1 MSIRPAN
8 RLEKECKIMRKIILL
23 VAVFCL
29 STMLFA
35 DTAKSKSATLKFDM
49 TGEKYVFGF
58 AENLDKAKSG
68 TESTEFVINDDETKT
83 DVTKTIYFFWKAFTP
98 NKMKITLSS
107 NGPLKKVD
115 NPSPYQRIDYQITV
129 NPISDTSWWPVG
141 ASLSSNN
148 TIVKSTDTNSSVS
161 ANLKGTV
168 NYYYTQG
175 ICVLNFAIV
184 DSSGNQIANI
194 DSLRTSK
201 EGGSYSSTIT
211 LEISSV

>member
-1 MSIRPAN
+1 
-8 RLEKECKIMRKIILL
+8 MRKIILL

-49 TGEKYVFGF
+49 TEENCAFGF
-58 AENLDKAKSG
+58 ADDLDKAKTG
-68 TESTEFVINDDETKT
+68 TESTVFEISN
-83 DVTKTIYFFWKAFTP
+83 VTKTIYFFWKAFTP

-115 NPSPYQRIDYQITV
+115 NPSPYQKIDYQITV
-129 NPISDTSWWPVG
+129 EPISDDTSWWPVG

>member
-1 MSIRPAN
+1 
-8 RLEKECKIMRKIILL
+8 
-23 VAVFCL
+23 
-29 STMLFA
+29 MLFA

-49 TGEKYVFGF
+49 TEENYAFGF
-58 AENLDKAKSG
+58 AENLDKAKAG
-68 TESTEFVINDDETKT
+68 TESTVFEISN
-83 DVTKTIYFFWKAFTP
+83 VTKTIYFFWKALTP

-107 NGPLKKVD
+107 NGPLKIVD
-115 NPSPYQRIDYQITV
+115 NPSPYQKIDYQITV
-129 NPISDTSWWPVG
+129 NPISDTSWWPEG

-148 TIVKSTDTNSSVS
+148 TIVKSLDTASSVS
-161 ANLKGTV
+161 ANLKGNV

-175 ICVLNFAIV
+175 ICVLDFAIV

>member
-1 MSIRPAN
+1 
-8 RLEKECKIMRKIILL
+8 MRKIILL

-49 TGEKYVFGF
+49 TEENYAFGF
-58 AENLDKAKSG
+58 ADDLDKAKSG
-68 TESTEFVINDDETKT
+68 TESIEFVIN

-115 NPSPYQRIDYQITV
+115 NPSPYQKIDYQITV
-129 NPISDTSWWPVG
+129 EPISDDTSWWPEG
-141 ASLSSNN
+141 ASLSQNK
-148 TIVKSTDTNSSVS
+148 IVKSLDTASSVS
-161 ANLKGTV
+161 ANLKGNV

-175 ICVLNFAIV
+175 ICVLYFAIV

>member
-1 MSIRPAN
+1 
-8 RLEKECKIMRKIILL
+8 MRKIILL

-49 TGEKYVFGF
+49 TEENYAFGF
-58 AENLDKAKSG
+58 ADDLDKAKSG
-68 TESTEFVINDDETKT
+68 TESIEFVIN

-115 NPSPYQRIDYQITV
+115 NPSPYQKIDYQITV
-129 NPISDTSWWPVG
+129 NPISDTSWWPEG

-148 TIVKSTDTNSSVS
+148 TIVKSLDTASSVS
-161 ANLKGTV
+161 ANLKGNV

-175 ICVLNFAIV
+175 ICVLYFATV
-184 DSSGNQIANI
+184 DSLGNQIANI

>member
-49 TGEKYVFGF
+49 TEENYAFGF
-58 AENLDKAKSG
+58 ADDLDKAKTG
-68 TESTEFVINDDETKT
+68 TESTVFEISN
-83 DVTKTIYFFWKAFTP
+83 VTKTFYFFWKAFTP

-115 NPSPYQRIDYQITV
+115 NPSPYQKIDYQITV
-129 NPISDTSWWPVG
+129 EPISDDTSWWPVG

>member
-1 MSIRPAN
+1 
-8 RLEKECKIMRKIILL
+8 MRKIILL
-23 VAVFCL
+23 IAVFCL

-49 TGEKYVFGF
+49 TEENYAFGF
-58 AENLDKAKSG
+58 ADNLDKAKTG
-68 TESTEFVINDDETKT
+68 TESTEFVIN

-115 NPSPYQRIDYQITV
+115 NPSPYQKIDYQITV
-129 NPISDTSWWPVG
+129 NPISDTSWWPEG
-141 ASLSSNN
+141 ASLSQN

-175 ICVLNFAIV
+175 ICVLDFAIV

>member
-1 MSIRPAN
+1 
-8 RLEKECKIMRKIILL
+8 MRKIILL

-49 TGEKYVFGF
+49 TEENYAFGF
-58 AENLDKAKSG
+58 ADDLDKAKSG
-68 TESTEFVINDDETKT
+68 TESIEFVIN

-115 NPSPYQRIDYQITV
+115 NPSPYQKIDYQITV
-129 NPISDTSWWPVG
+129 NPISDTPWWPEG

-148 TIVKSTDTNSSVS
+148 TIVKSLDTASSVS
-161 ANLKGTV
+161 ANLKGNV

-175 ICVLNFAIV
+175 ICVLYFAIV
-184 DSSGNQIANI
+184 DSLGNQIANI

>member
-49 TGEKYVFGF
+49 TEENYAFGF
-58 AENLDKAKSG
+58 ADDLDKAKSG
-68 TESTEFVINDDETKT
+68 TESIEFVIN

-115 NPSPYQRIDYQITV
+115 NPSPYQKIDYQITV
-129 NPISDTSWWPVG
+129 NPISDTSWWPEG

-148 TIVKSTDTNSSVS
+148 TIVKSLDTASSVS
-161 ANLKGTV
+161 ANLKGNV

-175 ICVLNFAIV
+175 ICVLDFAIV

>member
-1 MSIRPAN
+1 
-8 RLEKECKIMRKIILL
+8 MRKIILL
-23 VAVFCL
+23 AAVFCL

-49 TGEKYVFGF
+49 TKEEYEFGF
-58 AENLDKAKSG
+58 AENLDDAQSG
-68 TESTEFVINDDETKT
+68 TESTVFEISN
-83 DVTKTIYFFWKAFTP
+83 VTKTIYFFWKAFTP

-115 NPSPYQRIDYQITV
+115 NPSPYQKIDYQITV
-129 NPISDTSWWPVG
+129 NPISDTSWWPEG

-148 TIVKSTDTNSSVS
+148 TIVKSLDTNSSVS

-175 ICVLNFAIV
+175 ICVLDFAIV

>member
-1 MSIRPAN
+1 
-8 RLEKECKIMRKIILL
+8 MRKIILL
-23 VAVFCL
+23 IAVFCL

-49 TGEKYVFGF
+49 TEENYAFGF
-58 AENLDKAKSG
+58 ADNLDKAKTG
-68 TESTEFVINDDETKT
+68 TESTEFVIN

-107 NGPLKKVD
+107 NGPLKKVE
-115 NPSPYQRIDYQITV
+115 NPEGYQKIDYQITV
-129 NPISDTSWWPVG
+129 EPISDDTSWWPVG

>member
-1 MSIRPAN
+1 
-8 RLEKECKIMRKIILL
+8 MRKIILL
-23 VAVFCL
+23 IAVFCL

-49 TGEKYVFGF
+49 TEENYAFGF
-58 AENLDKAKSG
+58 ADNLDKAKTG
-68 TESTEFVINDDETKT
+68 TESTEFVIN

-107 NGPLKKVD
+107 NGPLKKVE
-115 NPSPYQRIDYQITV
+115 NPEGYQKIDYQITV
-129 NPISDTSWWPVG
+129 NPISDTSWWPEG

-148 TIVKSTDTNSSVS
+148 TIVKSLDTASSVS
-161 ANLKGTV
+161 ANLKGNV

-175 ICVLNFAIV
+175 ICVLDFAIG

>member
-1 MSIRPAN
+1 
-8 RLEKECKIMRKIILL
+8 MRKIILL

-35 DTAKSKSATLKFDM
+35 GTVKSKSATLKFDM
-49 TGEKYVFGF
+49 TGENYKFGF
-58 AENLDKAKSG
+58 AENLDNAKSG
-68 TESTEFVINDDETKT
+68 TERTEFVINDDETKT

-107 NGPLKKVD
+107 NGPLKKVE
-115 NPSPYQRIDYQITV
+115 NPEGYQKIDYQITV
-129 NPISDTSWWPVG
+129 NPISDTSSWWPEG
-141 ASLSSNN
+141 ASLSQNK
-148 TIVKSTDTNSSVS
+148 IVKSLDTNSSVS

-175 ICVLNFAIV
+175 ICVLYFAIV
-184 DSSGNQIANI
+184 DSLGNQIANI

>member
-1 MSIRPAN
+1 
-8 RLEKECKIMRKIILL
+8 MRKIILL

-49 TGEKYVFGF
+49 TEENYAFGF
-58 AENLDKAKSG
+58 ADDLDKAKTG
-68 TESTEFVINDDETKT
+68 TESTVFEISN
-83 DVTKTIYFFWKAFTP
+83 VTKTIYFFWKAFTP

-115 NPSPYQRIDYQITV
+115 NPSPYQKIDYQITV
-129 NPISDTSWWPVG
+129 EPISDDTSWWPVG

-175 ICVLNFAIV
+175 ICVLDFAIV

>member
-98 NKMKITLSS
+98 NRMKITLSS
-107 NGPLKKVD
+107 NGPLKIVD
-115 NPSPYQRIDYQITV
+115 NPEDYQKIDYQITV
-129 NPISDTSWWPVG
+129 NPISDTSWWPEG
-141 ASLSSNN
+141 ASLSSNK
-148 TIVKSTDTNSSVS
+148 IVKSSVTNSTVS
-161 ANLKGTV
+161 ANLKGSV

-175 ICVLNFAIV
+175 ICVLNFEIV
-184 DSSGNQIANI
+184 DSSGNRIADI

>member
-8 RLEKECKIMRKIILL
+8 RLEKECKIMRKIIIL

-35 DTAKSKSATLKFDM
+35 GTVKSKSATLKFDM
-49 TGEKYVFGF
+49 TGESYEFGF
-58 AENLDKAKSG
+58 AENLDDAQSG
-68 TESTEFVINDDETKT
+68 TESTVFEISN
-83 DVTKTIYFFWKAFTP
+83 VTKTIYFFWKAFTP
-98 NKMKITLSS
+98 NRMKITLSS
-107 NGPLKKVD
+107 NGPLKIVD
-115 NPSPYQRIDYQITV
+115 NPEDYQKIDYQITV
-129 NPISDTSWWPVG
+129 NPISDTTSSWWPEG
-141 ASLSSNN
+141 ASLSSNK
-148 TIVKSTDTNSSVS
+148 IVKSSVTNSTVS
-161 ANLKGTV
+161 ANLKGRV

-175 ICVLNFAIV
+175 ICVLNFEIV
-184 DSSGNQIANI
+184 DSSGNRIADI

>member
-1 MSIRPAN
+1 
-8 RLEKECKIMRKIILL
+8 MRKIILL

-49 TGEKYVFGF
+49 TEENYAFGF
-58 AENLDKAKSG
+58 ADDLDKAKTG
-68 TESTEFVINDDETKT
+68 TESTEFEINN
-83 DVTKTIYFFWKAFTP
+83 VTKTIYFFWKAFTP

-115 NPSPYQRIDYQITV
+115 NPSPYQKIDYQITV
-129 NPISDTSWWPVG
+129 EPISDDTSWWPVG

-175 ICVLNFAIV
+175 ICVLDFAIV

>member
-1 MSIRPAN
+1 
-8 RLEKECKIMRKIILL
+8 MRKIILL

-49 TGEKYVFGF
+49 TEENYAFGF
-58 AENLDKAKSG
+58 ADDLDKAKSG
-68 TESTEFVINDDETKT
+68 TESIEFVIN

-115 NPSPYQRIDYQITV
+115 NPSPYQKIDYQITV
-129 NPISDTSWWPVG
+129 NPISDTSWWPEG

-148 TIVKSTDTNSSVS
+148 TIVKSLDTASSVS
-161 ANLKGTV
+161 ANLKGNV

>member
-1 MSIRPAN
+1 
-8 RLEKECKIMRKIILL
+8 MRKIILL

-49 TGEKYVFGF
+49 TEENYAFGF
-58 AENLDKAKSG
+58 ADNLDKAKTG
-68 TESTEFVINDDETKT
+68 TESTEFVIN

-107 NGPLKKVD
+107 NGPLKKVE
-115 NPSPYQRIDYQITV
+115 NPEGYQKIDYQITV
-129 NPISDTSWWPVG
+129 NPISDTSWWPEG

-148 TIVKSTDTNSSVS
+148 TIVKSLDTASSVS
-161 ANLKGTV
+161 ANLKGNV

-175 ICVLNFAIV
+175 ICVLYFAIV

>member
-1 MSIRPAN
+1 
-8 RLEKECKIMRKIILL
+8 MRKIILL
-23 VAVFCL
+23 IAVFCL

-35 DTAKSKSATLKFDM
+35 DTTKSKSATLKFDM
-49 TGEKYVFGF
+49 TEENYAFGF
-58 AENLDKAKSG
+58 ADNLDKAKTG
-68 TESTEFVINDDETKT
+68 TESTEFVIN

-115 NPSPYQRIDYQITV
+115 NPSPYQKIDYQITV
-129 NPISDTSWWPVG
+129 NPISDTSWWPEG

-148 TIVKSTDTNSSVS
+148 TIVKSLDTASSVS

-175 ICVLNFAIV
+175 ICVLDFAIV

>member
-1 MSIRPAN
+1 
-8 RLEKECKIMRKIILL
+8 MRKIILL

-35 DTAKSKSATLKFDM
+35 GTVKSKSATLKFDM
-49 TGEKYVFGF
+49 TGESYEFGF
-58 AENLDKAKSG
+58 AENLDKAQSG
-68 TESTEFVINDDETKT
+68 TESIEFEIN

-107 NGPLKKVD
+107 NGPLKIVD
-115 NPSPYQRIDYQITV
+115 NPKDYQKIDYQITV
-129 NPISDTSWWPVG
+129 NPISDTTSSWWPEG
-141 ASLSSNN
+141 ASLSANKTVSSV
-148 TIVKSTDTNSSVS
+148 TDSTVS
-161 ANLKGTV
+161 ANLKGRV

-175 ICVLNFAIV
+175 ICVLSFEIV
-184 DSSGNQIANI
+184 DSSGNRIADI
-194 DSLRTSK
+194 DSLRASK

>member
-1 MSIRPAN
+1 
-8 RLEKECKIMRKIILL
+8 MRKIILL

-35 DTAKSKSATLKFDM
+35 GTVKSKSATLKFDM
-49 TGEKYVFGF
+49 TGESYEFGF
-58 AENLDKAKSG
+58 AENLDDAQSG
-68 TESTEFVINDDETKT
+68 TESTVFEISN
-83 DVTKTIYFFWKAFTP
+83 VTKTIYFFWKAFTP

-107 NGPLKKVD
+107 NGPLKIVD

-129 NPISDTSWWPVG
+129 NPISDTSWWPEG
-141 ASLSSNN
+141 ASLSSNK
-148 TIVKSTDTNSSVS
+148 IVKSSVTNSTVS
-161 ANLKGTV
+161 ANLKGRV

-175 ICVLNFAIV
+175 ICVLSFEIV
-184 DSSGNQIANI
+184 DSSGNRIADI
-194 DSLRTSK
+194 DSLRASK

>member
-1 MSIRPAN
+1 
-8 RLEKECKIMRKIILL
+8 
-23 VAVFCL
+23 
-29 STMLFA
+29 MLFA

-49 TGEKYVFGF
+49 TEENYAFGF
-58 AENLDKAKSG
+58 ADDLDKAKTG
-68 TESTEFVINDDETKT
+68 TESTVFEISN
-83 DVTKTIYFFWKAFTP
+83 VTKTIYFFWKAFTP

-115 NPSPYQRIDYQITV
+115 NPSPYQKIDYQITV
-129 NPISDTSWWPVG
+129 VPISDDTSWWPVG

>member
-1 MSIRPAN
+1 
-8 RLEKECKIMRKIILL
+8 MRKIILL

-35 DTAKSKSATLKFDM
+35 DTTKSKSATLKFDM
-49 TGEKYVFGF
+49 TEENYAFGF
-58 AENLDKAKSG
+58 ADNLDKAKTG
-68 TESTEFVINDDETKT
+68 TESTEFVIN

-115 NPSPYQRIDYQITV
+115 NPSPYQKIDYQITV
-129 NPISDTSWWPVG
+129 NPISDTSWWPEG

-148 TIVKSTDTNSSVS
+148 TIVKSLDTASSVS

-175 ICVLNFAIV
+175 ICVLSFEIV
-184 DSSGNQIANI
+184 DSSGNRIADI
-194 DSLRTSK
+194 DSLQTSK

>member
-49 TGEKYVFGF
+49 TEENYAFGF
-58 AENLDKAKSG
+58 ADDLDKAKSG
-68 TESTEFVINDDETKT
+68 TESIEFVIN

-98 NKMKITLSS
+98 NRMKITLSS
-107 NGPLKKVD
+107 NGPLKIVD
-115 NPSPYQRIDYQITV
+115 NPKDYQKIDYQITV
-129 NPISDTSWWPVG
+129 NPISDTSWWPEG

-148 TIVKSTDTNSSVS
+148 TIVKSLDTASSVS
-161 ANLKGTV
+161 ANLKGNV

-175 ICVLNFAIV
+175 ICVLYFAIV
-184 DSSGNQIANI
+184 DSLGNQIANI

>member
-49 TGEKYVFGF
+49 TEENYAFGF
-58 AENLDKAKSG
+58 ADNLDKAKTG
-68 TESTEFVINDDETKT
+68 TESTEFVIN

-107 NGPLKKVD
+107 NGPLKKVE
-115 NPSPYQRIDYQITV
+115 NPEGYQKIDYQITV
-129 NPISDTSWWPVG
+129 NPISDTSWWPEG

-175 ICVLNFAIV
+175 ICVLDFAIV

-201 EGGSYSSTIT
+201 DGGSYSSTIT

>member
-1 MSIRPAN
+1 
-8 RLEKECKIMRKIILL
+8 MRKIILL

-35 DTAKSKSATLKFDM
+35 GTVKSKSATLKFDM
-49 TGEKYVFGF
+49 TGESYEFGF
-58 AENLDKAKSG
+58 AENLDDAQSG
-68 TESTEFVINDDETKT
+68 TESTVFEISN
-83 DVTKTIYFFWKAFTP
+83 VTKTIYFFWKAFTP
-98 NKMKITLSS
+98 NRMKITLSS
-107 NGPLKKVD
+107 NGPLKIVD

-129 NPISDTSWWPVG
+129 NPISDTSSWWPEG
-141 ASLSSNN
+141 ASLSQNK
-148 TIVKSTDTNSSVS
+148 IVKSLDTNSSVS
-161 ANLKGTV
+161 ANLKGAV

-175 ICVLNFAIV
+175 ICVLYFAIV

>member
-1 MSIRPAN
+1 
-8 RLEKECKIMRKIILL
+8 MRKIILL

-35 DTAKSKSATLKFDM
+35 GTVKSKSATLKFDM
-49 TGEKYVFGF
+49 TGESYEFGF
-58 AENLDKAKSG
+58 AENLDKAQSG
-68 TESTEFVINDDETKT
+68 TESIEFEIN

-107 NGPLKKVD
+107 NGPLKIVD

-129 NPISDTSWWPVG
+129 NPISDTSSWWPKG
-141 ASLSSNN
+141 ASLSANKTVSSV
-148 TIVKSTDTNSSVS
+148 TDSTVS
-161 ANLKGTV
+161 ANLKGEV

-175 ICVLNFAIV
+175 ICVLSFEIV
-184 DSSGNQIANI
+184 DSSGNRIDDI